1 MLCWL
6 PRKLHWSRIK
16 PDNLISSQSH
26 ANIFADKIIIIIFL
40 FRVHGYRRRL
50 DLVSWPWLRTWLR
63 TECLR
68 SNSDQCIKMSWRQ
81 PRCIVVWERVLNTLV
96 VVVRR
101 YEAQENIENK
111 AHQVWYLVAINACD
125 WWSNWPHSN
134 NIISRFC
141 RTVWKLLTFERH
153 NVLEAFLVP
162 KTFFLIIYQ
171 VPDVFQSWKEEAGSL
186 SSPSFIL
193 HMGLEEKWKV
203 LTCISAAGQDMELG
217 VWESGNEWTEWI
229 FLPPDSA
236 FLSYPCSTG
245 QAYSPLPVL
254 TQRDLA
260 KFPSSIAPSC
270 VNWTVGVCGWLAKTV
285 HTFGRACAL

>member
-1 MLCWL
+1 M
-6 PRKLHWSRIK
+6 
-16 PDNLISSQSH
+16 
-26 ANIFADKIIIIIFL
+26 
-40 FRVHGYRRRL
+40 HGYRRRL

-134 NIISRFC
+134 SIISRFC
-141 RTVWKLLTFERH
+141 RIVWKLLTFERH

-162 KTFFLIIYQ
+162 KTFFYNIPSTRCFSVLERRGGISELSILYTPHGAGGEVKSINMYFSSRTRHGAGGVGEWKWMKLMNIPPPWLSLSQLSLQHWPGLFATACSDSKGLGQ
-171 VPDVFQSWKEEAGSL
+171 VPL
-186 SSPSFIL
+186 LHSPQLCELDCRSV
-193 HMGLEEKWKV
+193 WV
-203 LTCISAAGQDMELG
+203 TCK
-217 VWESGNEWTEWI
+217 
-229 FLPPDSA
+229 DSA
-236 FLSYPCSTG
+236 HIWQSMCPLGPYFLSY
-245 QAYSPLPVL
+245 YL
-254 TQRDLA
+254 
-260 KFPSSIAPSC
+260 
-270 VNWTVGVCGWLAKTV
+270 
-285 HTFGRACAL
+285 